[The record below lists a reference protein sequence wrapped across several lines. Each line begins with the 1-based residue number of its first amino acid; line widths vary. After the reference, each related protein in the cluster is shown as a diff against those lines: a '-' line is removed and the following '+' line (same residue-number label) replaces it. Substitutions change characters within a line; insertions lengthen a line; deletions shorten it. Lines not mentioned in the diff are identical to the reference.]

1 MSGEIRRFQA
11 LYGYSDRDRSRSV
24 LQPEVFKGFY
34 LVLFRS
40 VSPIRLNRHHPASGS
55 FISVDRGHEQP

>member
-1 MSGEIRRFQA
+1 
-11 LYGYSDRDRSRSV
+11 V